1 MDEITKILLNTTRTA
16 ESVNVN
22 TQFNISMENTN
33 KPIPVN
39 DINTTVNAY
48 EVFEKERKESSIYR
62 FYGVLNGVISN
73 PVYNDNVKIFENS
86 NTGVVESKKISSS
99 DIYEKDGWIGYFN
112 DETNEELELAGD
124 NESSLCEF
132 FPFDPGY
139 KRLSILDS
147 DGSPNYLMKITYP
160 YTSTDITLVQNEFN
174 ISLKDGLPIIEKMVV
189 SLHGRDYVAF
199 KTPINHGLQP
209 RDLINLY
216 NFYDLSGDLALDQR
230 SKAVFKLGDNEG
242 KNTERIFVLD
252 INPLDIDFQAG
263 VSTIKRI
270 KNNYESSYY
279 VRVLKSLTTG
289 YTDYDLFPAAFGVN
303 YYEDDVASFN
313 FIKDIDIEGLKD
325 NLGRPLSELFLTIV
339 KNDNDS
345 QPNSINNRYWHNQQ
359 SQLPANIKD
368 RFWTPIMAG
377 YVTENNPLV
386 NYNIRAIGD
395 PSYGSNSWF
404 TNIDESNEDFHGDI
418 VEYNGYELLERSL
431 ENIYH
436 RINTVYRE
444 YLGDIKSRPN
454 DDPPFIIGNKREG
467 YIYQPHSKI
476 KIREFSSFIHPTV
489 DLQTVFNK
497 YNITSPQEQQKLKED
512 YKIPDYATQIV
523 PNVYKWRDLLEIGEI
538 DGMGSGVDY
547 PFESGAHYLYLNNR
561 FYFQRQDPPC
571 NFYITAEEILIP
583 QDKDRFEEMINRPTF
598 YKYDLLNIDDFKGGQ
613 SSSITQNGVA
623 SLLDYNNPVNP
634 IKLDVR
640 FFSFFGVYEL
650 GIRDVAGAC
659 IDYNVLDITDIDEN
673 C

>member
-1 MDEITKILLNTTRTA
+1 MEKNTKILLNKTRTVD
-16 ESVNVN
+16 SVNVN

-39 DINTTVNAY
+39 DIDTNINAY
-48 EVFEKERKESSIYR
+48 EVFEEERKESSIYR
-62 FYGVLNGVISN
+62 FYGILNGVVSN
-73 PVYNDNVKIFENS
+73 PIYNDNIKIYENS
-86 NTGVVESKKISSS
+86 NTGAVESKKISSS

-112 DETNEELELAGD
+112 DETNEELELIGD

-147 DGSPNYLMKITYP
+147 DGSSNYLMKITYP
-160 YTSTDITLVQNEFN
+160 YAQTDITLVQNEFN

-216 NFYDLSGDLALDQR
+216 NFQDLSGDLALSQR

-242 KNTERIFVLD
+242 KNTERIFVMD
-252 INPLDIDFQAG
+252 IDPLDIDFQAG

-279 VRVLKSLTTG
+279 VRILKSLTTG

-313 FIKDIDIEGLKD
+313 FIKDIDVEGLKD

-345 QPNSINNRYWHNQQ
+345 QPNSVYNRYWHNQQ

-368 RFWTPIMAG
+368 RFWTRIVGG
-377 YVTENNPLV
+377 YVTENNALV
-386 NYNIRAIGD
+386 NYNIRAFGD
-395 PSYGSNSWF
+395 PTYATNSWF
-404 TNIDESNEDFHGDI
+404 TNIDESDEDFHGDI
-418 VEYNGYELLERSL
+418 VEYNEYELLERSL

-436 RINTVYRE
+436 RLNTIYRE
-444 YLGDIKSRPN
+444 NLESITKNSNVPV
-454 DDPPFIIGNKREG
+454 PSKREG
-467 YIYQPHSKI
+467 YIYQPHSRI

-489 DLQTVFNK
+489 DLQTVFDK
-497 YNITSPQEQQKLKED
+497 YNITSPQEQEKLKQD
-512 YKIPDYATQIV
+512 YKVPDYATQIS
-523 PNVYKWRDLLEIGEI
+523 PNVYRWRDLLGIGEI

-547 PFESGAHYLYLNNR
+547 PFESGAHYMYLNNR
-561 FYFQRQDPPC
+561 FYLQRQDPPC
-571 NFYITAEEILIP
+571 NFYLTAEEILIP
-583 QDKDRFEEMINRPTF
+583 QDKDKFEDMLNRPTF
-598 YKYDLLNIDDFKGGQ
+598 YKYDILNIDDFKGGQ
-613 SSSITQNGVA
+613 SSSITQNGIA
-623 SLLDYNNPVNP
+623 SLLDYNNPANP

-650 GIRDVAGAC
+650 GVRDVAGAC
-659 IDYNVLDITDIDEN
+659 VDYNVLDITDIDEN